1 MRWVIFILC
10 ISLTICAEDKKPER
24 PRQVQPHFVG
34 AGRPKDQMTK
44 KKSRTDTKKWF
55 LSKTSLKKHR
65 QKEKA
70 KENSQEK
77 TKSKEKR
84 PSYQKTSE

>member
-1 MRWVIFILC
+1 MRWVIYILC
-10 ISLTICAEDKKPER
+10 VSSMVYAEDKKAER

-34 AGRPKDQMTK
+34 AGRPKDQMAK

-65 QKEKA
+65 QKEKT

-77 TKSKEKR
+77 TEKQEKR
-84 PSYQKTSE
+84 HFYQKTSK